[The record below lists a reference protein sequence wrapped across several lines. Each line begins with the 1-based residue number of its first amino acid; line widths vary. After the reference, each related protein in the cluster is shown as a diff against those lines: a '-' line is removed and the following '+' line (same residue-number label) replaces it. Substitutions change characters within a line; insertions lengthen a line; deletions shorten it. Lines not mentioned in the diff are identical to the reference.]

1 MSTDHTA
8 LVSKVWNYAH
18 VLRDQGIGYGD
29 YVEQITFL
37 LFLKMDQERSELLG
51 EPSSIPPAWRWD
63 RLAPLAGD
71 DLEIQYRHALEAL
84 ARQPGLIGTIFRSAQ
99 NKLTDP
105 AKLKRVVSLIDA
117 ETWIGIGVDV
127 KGAIYEGLLERNAAE
142 VKSGAGQYFTP
153 RPLIQAMVHVL
164 DPKVGETVHDPA
176 CGTGGFLL
184 AAYEYLKR
192 AGAAPMDRVQ
202 QRKLREATFSGV
214 DIVDEVV
221 RLAAM
226 NLYLHGIAAEAGG
239 ECPIRAADALAVEP
253 SQSFDVI
260 LTNPPFGKKSSYRVV
275 GEDGEMDS
283 EREDYERGDFKFTTG
298 NKQLNFM
305 QHIMTVMASHGR
317 AAVVLPDNVL
327 FEAGSA
333 GEGIRRRLL
342 EAFDFHTLLR
352 LPTGIFYKPG
362 VKANV
367 LFFDKRPPRADSQP
381 NTHALW
387 IYDLRTNQHF
397 TLKKKPLAT
406 GDLQDF
412 VHCYSTSRRDAR
424 QETERFK
431 RFAVQDLLARDKLN
445 LDIFWLKDDS
455 LDDVDSLPPPDVIA
469 AEIVENLQAA
479 LDAFQA
485 VADELAVRPAA
496 ACQPPLTHAPP
507 SQGPVA

>member
-37 LFLKMDQERSELLG
+37 LFLKMDQERSALLG
-51 EPSSIPPAWRWD
+51 EPSAIPAKWRWD

-71 DLEIQYRHALEAL
+71 ELELQYRHTLEAL
-84 ARQPGLIGTIFRSAQ
+84 AREKGLIGTIFRGAQ

-153 RPLIQAMVHVL
+153 RPLIEAMVRVL
-164 DPKVGETVHDPA
+164 APQIGETVHDPA

-184 AAYEYLKR
+184 SAYEFMKVHG
-192 AGAAPMDRVQ
+192 GAQARDRTA
-202 QRKLREATFSGV
+202 QRRLREQTFSGN

-221 RLAAM
+221 RLCAM
-226 NLYLHGIAAEAGG
+226 NLYLHGIGNG
-239 ECPIRAADALAVEP
+239 DSPIRNVDALAADPGERY
-253 SQSFDVI
+253 DVI
-260 LTNPPFGKKSSYRVV
+260 LTNPPFGKKSSFRVI
-275 GEDGEMDS
+275 GEDGEMDT
-283 EREDYERGDFKFTTG
+283 EREDYEREDFKFTTG

-305 QHIMTVMASHGR
+305 QHIMTVMDSNGR
-317 AAVVLPDNVL
+317 AGVVLPDNVL

-342 EAFDFHTLLR
+342 EQFDFHTLLR

-367 LFFDKRPPRADSQP
+367 LFFDKRPARADGQP
-381 NTHALW
+381 NTRALW

-397 TLKKKPLAT
+397 TLKKNPLQAS
-406 GDLQDF
+406 DLQDF
-412 VHCYSTSRRDAR
+412 VACYHVGQPGRRR
-424 QETERFK
+424 ETERFR
-431 RFAVQDLLARDKLN
+431 RFDVAELLKRDKLN

-455 LDDVDSLPPPDVIA
+455 LDDVDSLPAPDVIA

-479 LDAFQA
+479 LEAFQT
-485 VADELAVRPAA
+485 VADELAVKR
-496 ACQPPLTHAPP
+496 
-507 SQGPVA
+507 

>member
-1 MSTDHTA
+1 MSNDYTA
-8 LVSKVWNYAH
+8 LVGKVWNYAH

-37 LFLKMDQERSELLG
+37 LFLKMDQERAELLG
-51 EPSSIPPAWRWD
+51 EPSTIPAAWRWD
-63 RLAPLAGD
+63 KLAPLAGD

-84 ARQPGLIGTIFRSAQ
+84 AREKGLIGTIFRGAQ

-164 DPKVGETVHDPA
+164 APRIGETVHDPA

-184 AAYEYLKR
+184 SAYEYMKEHG
-192 AGAAPMDRVQ
+192 GAQARDRTA
-202 QRKLREATFSGV
+202 QRRLREQTFSGN

-221 RLAAM
+221 RLCAM
-226 NLYLHGIAAEAGG
+226 NLYLHGIGNG
-239 ECPIRAADALAVEP
+239 ESPIRSTDALAADPGER
-253 SQSFDVI
+253 FDVI
-260 LTNPPFGKKSSYRVV
+260 LTNPPFGKKSSYKVI
-275 GEDGEMDS
+275 GEDGEVDT
-283 EREDYERGDFKFTTG
+283 EREDYEREDFKFTTG

-305 QHIMTVMASHGR
+305 QHIMTVMSSDGR
-317 AAVVLPDNVL
+317 AGVVLPDNVL

-342 EAFDFHTLLR
+342 EQFDFHTLLR

-367 LFFDKRPPRADSQP
+367 LFFEKRPPRADGKP
-381 NTHALW
+381 NTKALW
-387 IYDLRTNQHF
+387 IYDFRTNLHF
-397 TLKKKPLAT
+397 TLKKNPLDSK
-406 GDLQDF
+406 DLQDF
-412 VHCYSTSRRDAR
+412 VACYQVGQLGQRR
-424 QETERFK
+424 ETERFK
-431 RFAVQDLLARDKLN
+431 RFEIDELLKRDKLN
-445 LDIFWLKDDS
+445 LDIFWLKDES
-455 LDDVDSLPPPDVIA
+455 LDDVDSLPTPDVIA

-479 LDAFQA
+479 LEAFQA
-485 VADELAVRPAA
+485 VADELAVKP
-496 ACQPPLTHAPP
+496 
-507 SQGPVA
+507 

>member
-1 MSTDHTA
+1 MSTDYTA

-37 LFLKMDQERSELLG
+37 LFLKMDQERAELLG
-51 EPSSIPPAWRWD
+51 EPSTIPAAWRWD

-84 ARQPGLIGTIFRSAQ
+84 AREKGLIGTIFRGAQ

-153 RPLIQAMVHVL
+153 RPLIQAMVTVL
-164 DPKVGETVHDPA
+164 APRIGETVHDPA

-184 AAYEYLKR
+184 SAYEYMKQHG
-192 AGAAPMDRVQ
+192 GAQARDRTA
-202 QRKLREATFSGV
+202 QRRLREETFSGN

-221 RLAAM
+221 RLCAM
-226 NLYLHGIAAEAGG
+226 NLYLHGIGNG
-239 ECPIRAADALAVEP
+239 DSPIRSTDALAADPGERY
-253 SQSFDVI
+253 DVI
-260 LTNPPFGKKSSYRVV
+260 LTNPPFGKKSSYKVI
-275 GEDGEMDS
+275 GEDGEVDT
-283 EREDYERGDFKFTTG
+283 EREDYEREDFKFTTG

-305 QHIMTVMASHGR
+305 QHIMTVMGGNGR
-317 AAVVLPDNVL
+317 AGVVLPDNVL

-342 EAFDFHTLLR
+342 EQFDFHTLLR

-367 LFFDKRPPRADSQP
+367 LFFDKRPPRADGKP
-381 NTHALW
+381 NTKALW

-397 TLKKKPLAT
+397 TLKKNPLDT
-406 GDLQDF
+406 KDLRDF
-412 VHCYSTSRRDAR
+412 VACYQVGQMGQRR
-424 QETERFK
+424 ETERFK
-431 RFAVQDLLARDKLN
+431 RFEVEEILKRDKLN

-455 LDDVDSLPPPDVIA
+455 LDDVDSLPAPDVIA

-479 LDAFQA
+479 LEAFQT
-485 VADELAVRPAA
+485 VADELARAR
-496 ACQPPLTHAPP
+496 
-507 SQGPVA
+507 